1 MSRNLEEKFV
11 VLRRGPLY
19 TPPGGYNTRTQAIA
33 DGAVILTY
41 G

>member
-1 MSRNLEEKFV
+1 MSRNLEEKFI

-19 TPPGGYNTRTQAIA
+19 TPPGGYNTRNQAIE
-33 DGAVILTY
+33 DGAVILAY